1 MTAPPQVAWP
11 TPTSSAAW
19 SSPGPTVAAVPGTG
33 YSAPVLPVG
42 PPTPLNVVP
51 PAGRRPETNS
61 QQVLREAMQAFNQQR
76 TPNRAANR
84 TQVSAKG
91 CMSVIFWLVILIVV
105 GVLFQSGTLSDL
117 LNQIFH

>member
-51 PAGRRPETNS
+51 PVGRRPETNS
-61 QQVLREAMQAFNQQR
+61 QQVLREAMQAFNQR

-84 TQVSAKG
+84 TQASAKG
-91 CMSVIFWLVILIVV
+91 CVSVIFWVVILIVA
-105 GVLFQSGTLSDL
+105 GVLFQSGALSDL
-117 LNQIFH
+117 LNQFFH